1 MRCIN
6 HLLVLGVR
14 VHDMAWITDSKR
26 MLAASGLA
34 VALLLPASALSANAD
49 CQSGPRA
56 ASFQP
61 LVSTDVRGFRTGMT
75 FREVSSRIRLEP
87 LGGGDF
93 EGVQGDTKFNFGF
106 SPLGNLYRID
116 SQQKL
121 GFFHPDH
128 ATAVKLTGQ
137 LCAKYGQP
145 DFNQLPGGPVTWS
158 SYARMQGDDG
168 RPLTRQ
174 VQSLSVMFQESYNQ
188 PVELWIKLLD
198 FRVLWRDSA
207 QQNAGPKARAED
219 AVRF

>member
-1 MRCIN
+1 
-6 HLLVLGVR
+6 
-14 VHDMAWITDSKR
+14 MAWITDSKR
-26 MLAASGLA
+26 ALVASGFAAAMFLPCSA
-34 VALLLPASALSANAD
+34 VSADAG
-49 CQSGPRA
+49 CQGGTRP
-56 ASFQP
+56 ASFQR
-61 LVSTDVRGFRTGMT
+61 LASTDVRGFRTGMT
-75 FREVSSRIRLEP
+75 FREVSSRIRLEH

-93 EGVQGDTKFNFGF
+93 EGVQGDTKFDFGF

-121 GFFHPDH
+121 GFFHPDR

-137 LCAKYGQP
+137 LCAKYGPP

-168 RPLTRQ
+168 RPLTRE
-174 VQSLSVMFQESYNQ
+174 VQSLSVMFQATYNQ

-198 FRVLWRDSA
+198 FRILWRDSV